1 MSYKEIGKNPL
12 NTNKNKGFTDTSKI
26 HIPYVQLTFWDWIET
41 KNKQVKQTSNN
52 EVSND

>member
-1 MSYKEIGKNPL
+1 MKKIDDNLINNPLIILESHKEKEIVQP
-12 NTNKNKGFTDTSKI
+12 I
-26 HIPYVQLTFWDWIET
+26 QLTFWDWIET